1 MLLARNANDHL
12 VQMPDVVMAGRLTT
26 QAARIFR
33 PELLASS
40 TNRLMGDHDAALQQ
54 HLLHEAKTQRK
65 SEVQPDRMDNDLGRE
80 PMALVADGLG
90 HAPTSNPEASDQEL
104 P

>member
-1 MLLARNANDHL
+1 
-12 VQMPDVVMAGRLTT
+12 
-26 QAARIFR
+26 
-33 PELLASS
+33 
-40 TNRLMGDHDAALQQ
+40 MG
-54 HLLHEAKTQRK
+54 
-65 SEVQPDRMDNDLGRE
+65 NDLGRE